1 MSFSF
6 SIYILLN
13 RIILVKI
20 INIGTIIFILSNN
33 NMAIEYIND
42 DNNTINNI
50 LNIKIVDNVSII
62 YNNRYRNINCYCKR
76 GGEFR
81 FPQLGSRFNAIFV
94 SVLSKNKGGNKR

>member
-1 MSFSF
+1 M
-6 SIYILLN
+6 
-13 RIILVKI
+13 
-20 INIGTIIFILSNN
+20 IFILSNN

-81 FPQLGSRFNAIFV
+81 FLQLGSRFNAIFV

>member
-1 MSFSF
+1 
-6 SIYILLN
+6 
-13 RIILVKI
+13 
-20 INIGTIIFILSNN
+20 
-33 NMAIEYIND
+33 MAIEYIND

-94 SVLSKNKGGNKR
+94 SVLSKNRIEILHIPQYKTINESTSYLFSEIK